1 MSYEDMLFLVQELCS
16 FAKSSEQGKLYI
28 LKGRF
33 IGQVKFQKKK
43 KRMAA
48 VSSCC
53 EFDHIIRKGMNGQK
67 AAVMTA
73 KFIIH
78 QNPTFT
84 LSES

>member
-1 MSYEDMLFLVQELCS
+1 
-16 FAKSSEQGKLYI
+16 
-28 LKGRF
+28 
-33 IGQVKFQKKK
+33 
-43 KRMAA
+43 MAA

>member
-1 MSYEDMLFLVQELCS
+1 MLFLVQELCS
-16 FAKSSEQGKLYI
+16 FAKSSEQGKLCI